1 MFLPNTYLVWILA
14 LTWTIT
20 ILLFWIR
27 SFIFLQGPYVEKP
40 TNPIQ
45 KKKKKKILNLSPEL
59 LSFDVSD
66 KGHSF
71 PPPFHSLC
79 HLSPLNLSR
88 SHPFPSFFHLAFYNF
103 YLVPLLQN
111 CFFIL
116 FCYWFPFGIMRLLGT
131 QPINSSIIPFGS

>member
-20 ILLFWIR
+20 ILLFWIW
-27 SFIFLQGPYVEKP
+27 SFIFLQGPYVENP
-40 TNPIQ
+40 TNPNPPHQ
-45 KKKKKKILNLSPEL
+45 KKKKKILNLSPEL

-111 CFFIL
+111 CFL
-116 FCYWFPFGIMRLLGT
+116 FCFVIGFLLASWGC
-131 QPINSSIIPFGS
+131 